1 MSLVKVAAYV
11 DEKHI
16 HIKLKSLQLFLGDR
30 FFPGC
35 GFLVKPDLEPVLRRE
50 LSHFFVLLVL
60 EQLHT
65 SPATEG

>member
-1 MSLVKVAAYV
+1 MAAYV

-16 HIKLKSLQLFLGDR
+16 HIKASKSLQLFLGDC